1 MRFKKTDK
9 NTSKKADKAGKS
21 SGKTASGMSGKT
33 VIGLDISQNNIRMIQ
48 LSAKSGNQVQV
59 DKYAVEPLPQNVVAG
74 SEIVNFDTLVYHL
87 QQCCGKLKVKSG
99 SVNLA
104 LPMSIATIED
114 NLQFSPDSELTL
126 QELVE
131 SEVVRVGALDEMRYD
146 WQELPHTGSS
156 PEQPV
161 LMVAAKTENVDRYVD
176 LLDEVGL
183 TAINVDVDIF
193 ALFNAYAYVNEMNGN
208 EYFQERVILL
218 DIGDVVMKALV
229 VENGRILYRHES
241 NFGLDQLVQLIQ
253 RSYQTTEEEALE
265 MIAGRRPRP
274 DEYKVEVSD
283 YFNMQVAQEVQRVLQ
298 FFMTTRSHSEAAIQ
312 RIFLSGSGCIAH
324 SGLVEVVRLQTEIPT
339 QELAPVLSANIKA
352 KVSDEQLEED
362 ANGLTTA
369 FGLAL
374 RGLF

>member
-9 NTSKKADKAGKS
+9 NTGKKAEKAKKS
-21 SGKTASGMSGKT
+21 SAKSAAGISGKT
-33 VIGLDISQNNIRMIQ
+33 VIGLDIGQNNIRMIQ
-48 LSAKSGNQVQV
+48 LSGKGGNQVQV
-59 DKYAVEPLPQNVVAG
+59 DKYAIEPLPQGVISG
-74 SEIVNFDTLVYHL
+74 TEITNFDTLVSQL
-87 QQCCGKLKVKSG
+87 QHCYGKLKTGCK

-104 LPMSIATIED
+104 LPMGSVTIET
-114 NLQFSPDSELTL
+114 NLQFSPDSELTI

-131 SEVVRVGALDEMRYD
+131 AEVVRVGALDEMRYD
-146 WQELPHTGSS
+146 WQMLPHQGAS
-156 PEQPV
+156 PEEPV

-176 LLDEVGL
+176 LVEDAGL
-183 TAINVDVDIF
+183 TVTNVDVDVF
-193 ALFNAYAYVNEMNGN
+193 ALFNAYAYVNEMHDN
-208 EYFQERVILL
+208 EFFQERVALF

-229 VENGRILYRHES
+229 VEGGKILYRHES

-253 RSYQTTEEEALE
+253 RTYQTTEEEALE
-265 MIAGRRPRP
+265 MIAGRRQRP
-274 DEYKVEVSD
+274 EEYKVEVSD
-283 YFNMQVAQEVQRVLQ
+283 YFNMLVAQEVQRVMN
-298 FFMTTRSHSEAAIQ
+298 FFMATRSQSDSSIQ
-312 RIFLSGSGCIAH
+312 CIFLSGSGCVAH